1 MTNLTISIDEQILK
15 KARMRALE
23 EGVSINALLR
33 EYLEKYTGTNK
44 QFEQITQEILK
55 IANTS
60 TATSGGKH
68 WSRDEL
74 YER

>member
-1 MTNLTISIDEQILK
+1 MTNLTITIDEQVLK

-23 EGVSINALLR
+23 DGVSINALLR
-33 EYLEKYTGTNK
+33 EYLEKYTGANK
-44 QFEQITQEILK
+44 QYQQVTQEILK
-55 IANTS
+55 IAKGS
-60 TATSGGKH
+60 TATSGGKR

>member
-1 MTNLTISIDEQILK
+1 MTNLTITIDDQILK

-23 EGVSINALLR
+23 EGISINALLR
-33 EYLEKYTGTNK
+33 EYLEKYTGANK
-44 QFEQITQEILK
+44 QYQQATQEILR
-55 IANTS
+55 IAKAS
-60 TATSGGKH
+60 KSSSAGKH

>member
-1 MTNLTISIDEQILK
+1 MTNLTIAIDEQVLK

-33 EYLEKYTGTNK
+33 EYLEKYTETNK
-44 QFEQITQEILK
+44 QYQQATQEILK
-55 IANTS
+55 IAKESKASSN
-60 TATSGGKH
+60 GKH

>member
-1 MTNLTISIDEQILK
+1 MTNLTITIDELVLK

-23 EGVSINALLR
+23 DGVSINALLR
-33 EYLEKYTGTNK
+33 EYLEKYTGANK
-44 QFEQITQEILK
+44 HYQQVTQEILK
-55 IANTS
+55 IAKES
-60 TATSGGKH
+60 TAASNGKR

>member
-1 MTNLTISIDEQILK
+1 MTNLTITIDEQVLK

-23 EGVSINALLR
+23 EGISINALLR
-33 EYLEKYTGTNK
+33 EYLEKYTGVNK
-44 QFEQITQEILK
+44 QYQQATQEILK
-55 IANTS
+55 IARASKAASDGNI
-60 TATSGGKH
+60 

>member
-1 MTNLTISIDEQILK
+1 MTNLTITIDEQVLK

-23 EGVSINALLR
+23 DGVSINALLR
-33 EYLEKYTGTNK
+33 EYLEKYTGANR
-44 QFEQITQEILK
+44 QYQQVTQEILK
-55 IANTS
+55 IAQDS
-60 TATSGGKH
+60 TAASGGNR

>member
-1 MTNLTISIDEQILK
+1 MTNLTITIDGQVLK

-23 EGVSINALLR
+23 EGISINALLR
-33 EYLEKYTGTNK
+33 EYLEKYTDTNK
-44 QFEQITQEILK
+44 QYQQATQEILK
-55 IANTS
+55 IAKAS
-60 TATSGGKH
+60 KATSDGNH